1 MAPGDDRYGYGSAD
15 RRGQDDHVE
24 YDVRE
29 LAGRHRE
36 GARAGLTVRKDAVY
50 VRRRRAAVGGL
61 LAFVLAVVTGVGVWL
76 GGSGVDRDDRAMA
89 LGGTGGTSTAAS
101 SEEPAGGTQDEAA
114 QAAEDVAAP
123 ADDAQGGATQTEA
136 TQEQAAEPAKDPV
149 WQKDPVPAELPS
161 DTTALEPVD
170 YLTGGMTPKSIMA
183 SGHGLMIANNM
194 MYSHTSTVFDSTT
207 REQVAVLDDAVD
219 LSEFGV
225 EGHPGISQG
234 SPVEAV
240 WTADGRYAYVSQY
253 TMYGQNFGVQGFD
266 ACTRDSG
273 VGPSYL
279 YRFDAE
285 EMAWDQVIK
294 VGAVPKYL
302 EITPDQSTILVS
314 NWCDA
319 TISVVDVE
327 KAEETK
333 VIDVNESPR
342 GIAILPDSNT
352 AYVVAMYAQSL
363 FKVDIEAGTS
373 ELVMNT
379 TLRPRHLNVTEDGS
393 TLYMTVSSA
402 NTIYKIDTETDEIV
416 DEVVPGLEPRSV
428 TMSPDEKALY
438 VVNYNEATVSKVRT
452 SDMTVIDKV
461 DVDADPIGIDY
472 DPVTNTVWVACYN
485 GAVYVFDDQ
494 STPL

>member
-1 MAPGDDRYGYGSAD
+1 MAHSDDERFGRPARPRYGSTW
-15 RRGQDDHVE
+15 DDEHDDYVE

-29 LAGRHRE
+29 MRGRHR
-36 GARAGLTVRKDAVY
+36 GGDGSSRALQISQDPLH
-50 VRRRRAAVGGL
+50 VRRRRAVLGGV
-61 LAFVLAVVTGVGVWL
+61 LALVLAVVTGVGVWL
-76 GGSGVDRDDRAMA
+76 GGAWRSDDGSAA
-89 LGGTGGTSTAAS
+89 L
-101 SEEPAGGTQDEAA
+101 AGQDEASGIA
-114 QAAEDVAAP
+114 AAP
-123 ADDAQGGATQTEA
+123 APDD
-136 TQEQAAEPAKDPV
+136 EQAEQDTKDAAVETTAPQTPEPDPV
-149 WQKDPVPAELPS
+149 WQKEPVPNELPS
-161 DTTALEPVD
+161 DTTALEPLD
-170 YLTGGMTPKSIMA
+170 YLTGGMTPKSVMA
-183 SGHGLMIANNM
+183 SNHGLAIANNM
-194 MYSHTSTVFDSTT
+194 MYSHTSTVFDTTT
-207 REQVAVLDDAVD
+207 REQIAVLDDELD
-219 LSEFGV
+219 LAEFGI
-225 EGHPGISQG
+225 EGHPGISEG

-253 TMYGQNFGVQGFD
+253 TMYGQNFGIQGFD
-266 ACTRDSG
+266 ACTRESG
-273 VGPSYL
+273 VGPSFL
-279 YRFDAE
+279 YRFDAA

-302 EITPDQSTILVS
+302 EITPDQTTILVS

-327 KAEETK
+327 KAEEVK

-342 GIAILPDSNT
+342 GIAIMPDSNT

-363 FKVDIEAGTS
+363 FKIDIDAGTS

-379 TLRPRHLNVTEDGS
+379 TLRPRHLNLTEDGK

-402 NTIYKIDTETDEIV
+402 NTVYKIDTATDEIV
-416 DEVVPGLEPRSV
+416 DEVSPGLEPRSV
-428 TMSPDEKALY
+428 TLSPDETALY

-461 DVDADPIGIDY
+461 GVDADPIGIDY

-485 GAVYVFDDQ
+485 GAIYVFDDQ

>member
-1 MAPGDDRYGYGSAD
+1 MASGDDGSWY
-15 RRGQDDHVE
+15 DDGE
-24 YDVRE
+24 PR
-29 LAGRHRE
+29 GRHRH
-36 GARAGLTVRKDAVY
+36 GRRAARLSVRNDPVY
-50 VRRRRAAVGGL
+50 VRRRRAALGGV
-61 LAFVLAVVTGVGVWL
+61 LALVLAVVTGLAVWL
-76 GGSGVDRDDRAMA
+76 GPW
-89 LGGTGGTSTAAS
+89 S
-101 SEEPAGGTQDEAA
+101 SEDGDRA
-114 QAAEDVAAP
+114 QAAGTADTATAGSAQEGGEDA
-123 ADDAQGGATQTEA
+123 AQGGDGTGDATGAAAEDEQEATATEA
-136 TQEQAAEPAKDPV
+136 PEPQKDPV
-149 WQKDPVPAELPS
+149 WQKDPVPGKLPS
-161 DTTALEPVD
+161 DTTAMEQVD

-194 MYSHTSTVFDSTT
+194 MYSHSSTVFDSTT
-207 REQVAVLDDAVD
+207 REQIAVLDDAVD
-219 LSEFGV
+219 LSDFGV
-225 EGHPGISQG
+225 EGHPGISEG

-253 TMYGQNFGVQGFD
+253 TMYGQNFGVEGFD

-302 EITPDQSTILVS
+302 EITPDQTTILVS

-327 KAEETK
+327 KAEQTK

-363 FKVDIEAGTS
+363 FKIDIDAGTS

-379 TLRPRHLNVTEDGS
+379 TLRPRHLNVTADGK

-416 DEVVPGLEPRSV
+416 DEVSPGLEPRSV
-428 TMSPDEKALY
+428 TMSPDETALY
-438 VVNYNEATVSKVRT
+438 VVNYDEATVSKVRT
-452 SDMTVIDKV
+452 SDMQVIGKV
-461 DVDADPIGIDY
+461 SVDADPIGIDY

>member
-1 MAPGDDRYGYGSAD
+1 MR
-15 RRGQDDHVE
+15 
-24 YDVRE
+24 
-29 LAGRHRE
+29 GRHR
-36 GARAGLTVRKDAVY
+36 GAQPGEVRISQDPVH
-50 VRRRRAAVGGL
+50 VRRRRAVLGGVLAL
-61 LAFVLAVVTGVGVWL
+61 LLAVVTGAGVWL
-76 GGSGVDRDDRAMA
+76 TGAWRSGDDTTVASVGDIS
-89 LGGTGGTSTAAS
+89 GGTGDGALADGAGPDGAATTSEGAEAAS
-101 SEEPAGGTQDEAA
+101 VTAEQTPEP
-114 QAAEDVAAP
+114 
-123 ADDAQGGATQTEA
+123 
-136 TQEQAAEPAKDPV
+136 DPV
-149 WQKDPVPAELPS
+149 WQKEPVPNELPS
-161 DTTALEPVD
+161 DTTAMEPLD
-170 YLTGGMTPKSIMA
+170 YLTGGMTPKSVMA
-183 SGHGLMIANNM
+183 SNHGLAIANNM
-194 MYSHTSTVFDSTT
+194 MYSHTSTVFDTTT
-207 REQVAVLDDAVD
+207 REQVAVLDDEID
-219 LSEFGV
+219 LAEFGV

-253 TMYGQNFGVQGFD
+253 TMYGQNFGIQGFD

-273 VGPSYL
+273 VGPSFL

-302 EITPDQSTILVS
+302 EITPDQTTILVS

-342 GIAILPDSNT
+342 GIAIMPDSNT

-363 FKVDIEAGTS
+363 FKVDIDAGTS

-379 TLRPRHLNVTEDGS
+379 TLRPRHLNLTEDGS

-402 NTIYKIDTETDEIV
+402 NTIYKIDTSTDEIV
-416 DEVVPGLEPRSV
+416 DEVSPGLEPRSV
-428 TMSPDEKALY
+428 TLSPDETALY

-452 SDMTVIDKV
+452 SDMEVIDKV

-485 GAVYVFDDQ
+485 GSIYVFDDQ

>member
-1 MAPGDDRYGYGSAD
+1 MAT
-15 RRGQDDHVE
+15 E
-24 YDVRE
+24 DVN
-29 LAGRHRE
+29 GRHRP
-36 GARAGLTVRKDAVY
+36 GPGGLRVRTDPVY
-50 VRRRRAAVGGL
+50 VRRRRAVA
-61 LAFVLAVVTGVGVWL
+61 AGVGVLLLVLVVWL
-76 GGSGVDRDDRAMA
+76 AVW
-89 LGGTGGTSTAAS
+89 L
-101 SEEPAGGTQDEAA
+101 AGRDEADA
-114 QAAEDVAAP
+114 SGGQDAPGVAAP
-123 ADDAQGGATQTEA
+123 APAPGDETSDGDAATGDTGAKADEAEADDEA
-136 TQEQAAEPAKDPV
+136 PTSEGPPPI
-149 WQKDPVPAELPS
+149 WQREPVPNELPS
-161 DTTALEPVD
+161 DTTAMESVD
-170 YLTGGMTPKSIMA
+170 YLTGGMTPKSVM
-183 SGHGLMIANNM
+183 SSDHGLMIANNM
-194 MYSHTSTVFDSTT
+194 MYSHTSTVFDSVT
-207 REQVAVLDDAVD
+207 REQVAVLDDALD

-225 EGHPGISQG
+225 EGHPGVSQG

-253 TMYGQNFGVQGFD
+253 TMYGENFGVQGFD
-266 ACTRDSG
+266 ACTQDSG
-273 VGPSYL
+273 VGPSFL

-319 TISVVDVE
+319 SISVVDVE

-342 GIAILPDSNT
+342 GIAIMPDSNT

-363 FKVDIEAGTS
+363 FKIDIEAGTS

-379 TLRPRHLNVTEDGS
+379 TLRPRHLNLTEDGS

-402 NTIYKIDTETDEIV
+402 NTIYKIDTATDEIV
-416 DEVVPGLEPRSV
+416 DEVSPGLEPRSV
-428 TMSPDEKALY
+428 TMSPDETALY
-438 VVNYNEATVSKVRT
+438 VVNYNEATVAKIRT
-452 SDMTVIDKV
+452 SDMTVIDKRN
-461 DVDADPIGIDY
+461 VDADPIGIDY

-485 GAVYVFDDQ
+485 GSIYVFDDQ

>member
-1 MAPGDDRYGYGSAD
+1 
-15 RRGQDDHVE
+15 
-24 YDVRE
+24 
-29 LAGRHRE
+29 
-36 GARAGLTVRKDAVY
+36 
-50 VRRRRAAVGGL
+50 
-61 LAFVLAVVTGVGVWL
+61 
-76 GGSGVDRDDRAMA
+76 
-89 LGGTGGTSTAAS
+89 
-101 SEEPAGGTQDEAA
+101 
-114 QAAEDVAAP
+114 
-123 ADDAQGGATQTEA
+123 
-136 TQEQAAEPAKDPV
+136 
-149 WQKDPVPAELPS
+149 
-161 DTTALEPVD
+161 
-170 YLTGGMTPKSIMA
+170 PKSIMA

-333 VIDVNESPR
+333 VID
-342 GIAILPDSNT
+342 
-352 AYVVAMYAQSL
+352 
-363 FKVDIEAGTS
+363 
-373 ELVMNT
+373 
-379 TLRPRHLNVTEDGS
+379 
-393 TLYMTVSSA
+393 
-402 NTIYKIDTETDEIV
+402 
-416 DEVVPGLEPRSV
+416 
-428 TMSPDEKALY
+428 
-438 VVNYNEATVSKVRT
+438 
-452 SDMTVIDKV
+452 
-461 DVDADPIGIDY
+461 
-472 DPVTNTVWVACYN
+472 
-485 GAVYVFDDQ
+485 
-494 STPL
+494 